1 MKAKTAVVNWAGDYE
16 ETCVQLGKH
25 LGTNKIR
32 RKLFNAIYG
41 RASKPRSK
49 KQLMDEVSLKASH
62 AQQAQNQLDHLT
74 RYGLIERNDNEGAV
88 PDGSRF
94 VYSKEPNVRAH
105 RKRIVQHADKP
116 ALAKKTP
123 TKRNPM
129 VRGMTVVVKPAVVA
143 RSTLKKNKHLDV
155 LYLMAN
161 PVREQ
166 SLRVDAE
173 VRKVGEEIR
182 RSRYRDNIAL
192 HQSPAADL
200 ATIIR
205 GLNDH
210 RPGIIHFSGHGNAD
224 GLATDDGGVQRAK
237 TQFVTFDFWQS
248 PCCD

>member
-166 SLRVDAE
+166 ACAWTPR
-173 VRKVGEEIR
+173 
-182 RSRYRDNIAL
+182 
-192 HQSPAADL
+192 
-200 ATIIR
+200 
-205 GLNDH
+205 
-210 RPGIIHFSGHGNAD
+210 
-224 GLATDDGGVQRAK
+224 
-237 TQFVTFDFWQS
+237 
-248 PCCD
+248 